1 MSKDIR
7 HNEPGLPGCRDGAS
21 GRRTMILLEMPWGR
35 DKDPRVPLG
44 HASLQASLWKF
55 GKGDEIVSMV
65 YPINDSKTNPQTLN
79 REIMRIAGSR
89 TDVDLA
95 IGAYVWSEDVLK
107 RLLPLVRASGFSG
120 RIILGGPQISYTPDG
135 LEELY
140 PEVDVFV
147 RGYGEMAIVALFNEP
162 EIEMVQGVH
171 FAGQEDLNEQTSVD
185 LSLLP
190 SPWLSGAID
199 ITGQRFVRW
208 ESQRGCVFR
217 CSFCQHREAGKRLE
231 RRELE
236 EGRVMDEVDLFCRSG
251 VEEIAVLDPIF
262 NMSPMANR
270 ILRRFVDK
278 GFTGRLSLQCRA
290 EKCDEEFL
298 QLASQLGVKLEFGLQ
313 TIHRHEGKAV
323 NRVNNMRFVEK
334 WLGRAKELGIDYEV
348 SIIFGLP
355 NQTLESFKQTVDWC
369 LRNGVPVI
377 KAFPLMLLRGTEV
390 EQRRFEWGLVE
401 SDGTMPV
408 VIQSDTFS
416 HKEWRDMFRLS
427 EALKETEES
436 HPADVQELMSISSG
450 MGVNMDRFRPKRSK
464 IRESNVNLGKVKR
477 GCTVHEAGG

>member
-44 HASLQASLWKF
+44 HASLQASLWKS
-55 GKGDEIVSMV
+55 GKGDEIISMV
-65 YPINDSKTNPQTLN
+65 YPINNSRTNPKTLN

-171 FAGQEDLNEQTSVD
+171 FAGQEDLNEQTLVD

-190 SPWLSGAID
+190 SPWLSEAID

-217 CSFCQHREAGKRLE
+217 CSFCQHREAGKRLD

-298 QLASQLGVKLEFGLQ
+298 QLASQLDVKLEFGLQ

-427 EALKETEES
+427 EALKETEKS

-464 IRESNVNLGKVKR
+464 IRGADVNLGKVKR
-477 GCTVHEAGG
+477 GCAVQEAGG

>member
-171 FAGQEDLNEQTSVD
+171 FAGQEDLNEQTLVD

-190 SPWLSGAID
+190 SPWLSEAID

-217 CSFCQHREAGKRLE
+217 CSFCQHREAGKRLD

-236 EGRVMDEVDLFCRSG
+236 EGRVMDEIDLFCRSG

-298 QLASQLGVKLEFGLQ
+298 QLASQLDVKLEFGLQ

-334 WLGRAKELGIDYEV
+334 WLGRGKELGIDYEV

-450 MGVNMDRFRPKRSK
+450 MGVNMDRFRPKRSMRRK
-464 IRESNVNLGKVKR
+464 AKVRLGKVKR
-477 GCTVHEAGG
+477 GCAVQEVRG

>member
-7 HNEPGLPGCRDGAS
+7 HNEPCIPGCRDGAS
-21 GRRTMILLEMPWGR
+21 DCRTMILLEMPWGR

-55 GKGDEIVSMV
+55 GKGDIVSMV
-65 YPINDSKTNPQTLN
+65 SPINDSRTTPKTLN

-95 IGAYVWSEDVLK
+95 IGAYVWAEDVLK
-107 RLLPLVRASGFSG
+107 RLLALVRASGFSG

-140 PEVDVFV
+140 PEADIFV

-171 FAGQEDLNEQTSVD
+171 FSGQEDLNEQTSVD

-217 CSFCQHREAGKRLE
+217 CSFCQHREAGKRLD

-236 EGRVMDEVDLFCRSG
+236 EGRVMDEIDLFCRSG

-298 QLASQLGVKLEFGLQ
+298 QLASQLDVKLEFGLQ

-416 HKEWRDMFRLS
+416 HQEWLDMFRLS
-427 EALKETEES
+427 EALRATEKS
-436 HPADVQELMSISSG
+436 HPADVKELMSISPRVG
-450 MGVNMDRFRPKRSK
+450 INMDRFRPKRSK
-464 IRESNVNLGKVKR
+464 RRKAKVRLGKVKR
-477 GCTVHEAGG
+477 GCAVQEAGG

>member
-1 MSKDIR
+1 MCTELQTPK
-7 HNEPGLPGCRDGAS
+7 PGSSGCRDGAS

-44 HASLQASLWKF
+44 HASLLASLRKY
-55 GKGDEIVSMV
+55 GNGEIISMV
-65 YPINDSKTNPQTLN
+65 SPINDSRTKPKTLN
-79 REIMRIAGSR
+79 LEIMGIAGSR
-89 TDVDLA
+89 KDVDLA

-107 RLLPLVRASGFSG
+107 RLLALVRASGFSG

-162 EIEMVQGVH
+162 EVEVIQGVH

-185 LSLLP
+185 LSFLP

-199 ITGQRFVRW
+199 IVGQKFVRW
-208 ESQRGCVFR
+208 ESQRGCAFR
-217 CSFCQHREAGKRLE
+217 CSFCQHKEAGKRLE

-236 EGRVMDEVDLFCRSG
+236 ESRVMDEIDLFCRSG
-251 VEEIAVLDPIF
+251 IEEIAVLDPIF
-262 NMSPMANR
+262 NMSPMAKS
-270 ILRRFVDK
+270 ILRRFVGN

-298 QLASQLGVKLEFGLQ
+298 QLASLLDVKLEFGLQ
-313 TIHRHEGKAV
+313 TIHRDEGKAV
-323 NRVNNMRFVEK
+323 NRINNMRFVEK
-334 WLGRAKELGIDYEV
+334 WLGRVSDLGIDYEV

-355 NQTLESFKQTVDWC
+355 NQSLESFKQTVDWC
-369 LRNGVPVI
+369 LKKGVPVI

-408 VIQSDTFS
+408 VMQSDTFN
-416 HKEWRDMFRLS
+416 HKEWRVMFRLS
-427 EALKETEES
+427 EALKKTEKN
-436 HPADVQELMSISSG
+436 HPADVQELASISSK
-450 MGVNMDRFRPKRSK
+450 MGINMDRFRPKRIK
-464 IRESNVNLGKVKR
+464 RLEVDVNLGKVKR
-477 GCTVHEAGG
+477 GCALHEPGV

>member
-1 MSKDIR
+1 MSTELQT
-7 HNEPGLPGCRDGAS
+7 NEPGLPGCRDGAS
-21 GRRTMILLEMPWGR
+21 GRRKMILLEMPWGR

-44 HASLQASLWKF
+44 HASLLASLWEF
-55 GKGDEIVSMV
+55 GKGEIVSMV
-65 YPINDSKTNPQTLN
+65 SPINDSRTNPEKLN
-79 REIMRIAGSR
+79 LEIMRIADSR

-95 IGAYVWSEDVLK
+95 IGAYVWAEDVLK
-107 RLLPLVRASGFSG
+107 RLLTLVRASGFSG

-140 PEVDVFV
+140 PEADVFV

-162 EIEMVQGVH
+162 EIKEIQGVH

-185 LSLLP
+185 LSFLP

-199 ITGQRFVRW
+199 IAGQKFVRW

-217 CSFCQHREAGKRLE
+217 CSFCQHKEAGKRLE

-236 EGRVMDEVDLFCRSG
+236 EIRVMDEIDLFCRSG
-251 VEEIAVLDPIF
+251 IEEIAVLDPIF
-262 NMSPMANR
+262 NMSSMANR

-298 QLASQLGVKLEFGLQ
+298 QLASQLDVKLEFGLQ

-401 SDGTMPV
+401 SDDTMPV

-416 HKEWRDMFRLS
+416 HQEWLDMFRLS
-427 EALKETEES
+427 EALKVTEKS
-436 HPADVQELMSISSG
+436 HPVDFQELMSISSR
-450 MGVNMDRFRPKRSK
+450 MSIKMDRFRPKTSTR
-464 IRESNVNLGKVKR
+464 IAVNMDLGKVKR
-477 GCTVHEAGG
+477 GCPVQEARG